1 MIQEFDDDARACSSV
16 LHTLADFGQS
26 TTRWSTS
33 MDREE
38 RRAPS
43 MS

>member
-1 MIQEFDDDARACSSV
+1 V
-16 LHTLADFGQS
+16 LHTLADVGKS

-38 RRAPS
+38 RRALR